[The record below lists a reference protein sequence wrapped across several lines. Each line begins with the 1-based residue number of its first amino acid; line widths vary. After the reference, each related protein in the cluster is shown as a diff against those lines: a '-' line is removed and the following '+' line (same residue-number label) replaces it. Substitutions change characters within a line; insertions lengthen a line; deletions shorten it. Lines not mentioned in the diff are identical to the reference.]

1 MCKQLGISH
10 AAYYKWLHR
19 TIPEQESENTK
30 LAELIKEY
38 DERFGHILGYRR
50 MTSWINHF
58 NHTSYSRNR
67 VHRIMR
73 KLGIHSIIRKK
84 KKKYPSS
91 RPETTAENKLK
102 REFNATKPNE
112 KWATDVTEFKVPET
126 GRKLYL
132 SVILDLYDR
141 FPVAYVISGRNDN
154 KLVFDTYDKALKDN
168 PDARPIFHS
177 DRGFQYTS
185 RIFQKRLREQGMLSA
200 YKLGT
205 MIKISNELL
214 NDSAFDLATYIARR
228 FGVRMGNAE
237 ERAFITGDGVGKP
250 LGLLAE
256 TGGAK
261 VGVTAG
267 KKDAVTFDEIFKL
280 YYALKAPY
288 RKKAQFLCNEALVL
302 QLMTIK
308 DNNGNYIWK
317 PGLEIGKPDTL
328 LNRPLKTSAFMPE
341 IKGGSKVMAFGDYSY
356 YWVADRQNRTFRR
369 LNELYAR
376 TDQVGFLTTQRV
388 DGKLILPEAVQLLQM
403 APQG

>member
-58 NHTSYSRNR
+58 NHTSYSKNR
-67 VHRIMR
+67 VHRIMK

-84 KKKYPSS
+84 KKKYQSS

-132 SVILDLYDR
+132 SVIIDLYDR

-168 PDARPIFHS
+168 PYARPIFHS

-185 RIFQKRLREQGMLSA
+185 KIFQKRLREQGMEPVLDTALIMVLLKDCGGLSNQRCIM
-200 YKLGT
+200 YKITDEVSLRSAIDKY
-205 MIKISNELL
+205 IK
-214 NDSAFDLATYIARR
+214 FY
-228 FGVRMGNAE
+228 AE
-237 ERAFITGDGVGKP
+237 ERLQERFHCKTP
-250 LGLLAE
+250 LE
-256 TGGAK
+256 
-261 VGVTAG
+261 V
-267 KKDAVTFDEIFKL
+267 
-280 YYALKAPY
+280 
-288 RKKAQFLCNEALVL
+288 RSEAL
-302 QLMTIK
+302 
-308 DNNGNYIWK
+308 
-317 PGLEIGKPDTL
+317 
-328 LNRPLKTSAFMPE
+328 SAEPP
-341 IKGGSKVMAFGDYSY
+341 
-356 YWVADRQNRTFRR
+356 
-369 LNELYAR
+369 
-376 TDQVGFLTTQRV
+376 TQYPIAENKR
-388 DGKLILPEAVQLLQM
+388 IEAYK
-403 APQG
+403 AKWCA